1 MAISDKRKI
10 KKYYQNEICALKYVN
25 ERFTFPLG
33 KILHEKQVSVV
44 NRYISLTNSKKIL
57 ELACGPGR
65 ITQDVEVPANVKCVA
80 VDASDEMLKI
90 AKEKLQGKKRWILR
104 KEDIFLM
111 ELEERFDLI
120 FSFRFVR
127 HFRKKDRTKIY
138 GTVKKHLIDKGIFIF
153 DVVNKEIS
161 LPLRLREGLDRYPVY
176 DKLYTREEF
185 LKEMEEEGFWV
196 KELIPVYPYYNL
208 LFKIQIYLGPRFE
221 KLTYSLLRFIE
232 NRFIGKNLEWIAVC
246 QFA

>member
-1 MAISDKRKI
+1 MAISDKKNI
-10 KKYYQNEICALKYVN
+10 KKYYQNEICAQKYVK

-33 KILHEKQVSVV
+33 KILHEKQVSVI
-44 NRYISLTNSKKIL
+44 NRYILLTSSKKIL

-90 AKEKLQGKKRWILR
+90 AKEKLQGKKHWILR

-111 ELEERFDLI
+111 ELGERFDLI
-120 FSFRFVR
+120 YSFRFVR
-127 HFRKKDRTKIY
+127 HFRKRDRIKIY
-138 GTVKKHLIDKGIFIF
+138 ETVKKHLLDKGIFIF

-185 LKEMEEEGFWV
+185 LKEMAKVGFWV

-208 LFKIQIYLGPRFE
+208 LLKIQIYLGPRFD

-232 NRFIGKNLEWIAVC
+232 NNFTKKNLEWIAVC